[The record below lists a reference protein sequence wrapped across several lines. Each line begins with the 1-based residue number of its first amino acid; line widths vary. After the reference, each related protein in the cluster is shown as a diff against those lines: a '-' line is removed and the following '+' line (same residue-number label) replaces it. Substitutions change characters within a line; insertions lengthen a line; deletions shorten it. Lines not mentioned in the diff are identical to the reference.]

1 MKWSKNSWRSY
12 EAKQMPTYSDEKK
25 LNGVLDNL
33 SSMPPL
39 IFAGETRSL
48 KSQIH
53 QVQKGDAFYL
63 QGGDCA
69 ESFSELNP
77 NTIRDTFKLLLQ
89 MSVVLTFA
97 TNTPVVKLGR
107 IGGQFAKPRSS
118 DFEEKDGLKLPSY
131 RGDIINSYEFTKE
144 SREPDPQR
152 MMQAYNHSASTLNL
166 LRAFAQGGFA
176 SLTQLNKWNLDFAS
190 NFESTQKYKL
200 ISQKIEESINF
211 MNACGINE
219 NNTRELRETDFYTSH
234 EGLLLEYEEALTRLD
249 STSGKWL
256 AGSGHMIWIGDR
268 TRQPDGAH
276 VNFCSGVLN
285 PIGLKCGPTM
295 SEDDLK
301 KLLDKLNPENEA
313 GKLTLIARFG
323 AGKVGDHLPRLIKVV
338 KESGKNVVWT
348 CDPMHG
354 NTIKSSSGYKTRP
367 FDSVLQEVREFFQ
380 IHSAEGTIPGGV
392 HFEMTG
398 QDVTE
403 CTGGV
408 RAVTDESLSD
418 RYHTACDPRLNAS
431 QSLELAFLVAEE
443 LVARRNG
450 KVVTQAVV

>member
-25 LNGVLDNL
+25 LNGVLNNL

-48 KSQIH
+48 KSQIY

-118 DFEEKDGLKLPSY
+118 DFEEKDNLKLPSY

-200 ISQKIEESINF
+200 ISERIEESINF

-234 EGLLLEYEEALTRLD
+234 EALLLPYEEAFTRVD
-249 STSGKWL
+249 STTGDWYNVNSHFLWV
-256 AGSGHMIWIGDR
+256 GDR
-268 TRQPDGAH
+268 TRDPDGAH
-276 VNFCSGVLN
+276 IHYLSGIKN
-285 PIGLKCGPTM
+285 PLGLKVGPSTNI
-295 SEDDLK
+295 DDLK
-301 KLLDKLNPENEA
+301 KNIEILNPENE
-313 GKLTLIARFG
+313 GGRLTLIVRMGSEKIQSTFP
-323 AGKVGDHLPRLIKVV
+323 HLL
-338 KESGKNVVWT
+338 KEIDKLGLNITWV

-354 NTIKSSSGYKTRP
+354 NTSTSNSGYKTRAT
-367 FDSVLQEVREFFQ
+367 DNILSEIKSFFE
-380 IHSAEGTIPGGV
+380 IHKSQGSIPGGV
-392 HFEMTG
+392 HLELTG
-398 QDVTE
+398 LNVTE
-403 CTGGV
+403 CVGGPEDIK
-408 RAVTDESLSD
+408 DENLGD
-418 RYHTACDPRLNAS
+418 RYHTFCDPRLNVN
-431 QSLELAFLVAEE
+431 QSLELSFLLAD
-443 LVARRNG
+443 LLSNG
-450 KVVTQAVV
+450 DSL

>member
-48 KSQIH
+48 KSQIY

-118 DFEEKDGLKLPSY
+118 DFEEKDNLKLPSY

-234 EGLLLEYEEALTRLD
+234 EALLLPYEEAFTRVD
-249 STSGKWL
+249 STTGDWYNVNSHFLWV
-256 AGSGHMIWIGDR
+256 GDR
-268 TRQPDGAH
+268 TRDPDGAH
-276 VNFCSGVLN
+276 IHYLSGIKN
-285 PIGLKCGPTM
+285 PLGLKVGPSTNI
-295 SEDDLK
+295 DDLK
-301 KLLDKLNPENEA
+301 KNIEILNPENE
-313 GKLTLIARFG
+313 GGRLTLIVRMGSEKIQSTFP
-323 AGKVGDHLPRLIKVV
+323 HLL
-338 KESGKNVVWT
+338 KEIDKLGLNITWV

-354 NTIKSSSGYKTRP
+354 NTSTSNSGYKTRAT
-367 FDSVLQEVREFFQ
+367 DNILSEIKSFFE
-380 IHSAEGTIPGGV
+380 IHKSQGSIPGGV
-392 HFEMTG
+392 HLELTG
-398 QDVTE
+398 LNVTE
-403 CTGGV
+403 CVGGPEDIK
-408 RAVTDESLSD
+408 DENLGD
-418 RYHTACDPRLNAS
+418 RYHTFCDPRLNVN
-431 QSLELAFLVAEE
+431 QSLELSFLLAD
-443 LVARRNG
+443 LLSNG
-450 KVVTQAVV
+450 DSL

>member
-1 MKWSKNSWRSY
+1 
-12 EAKQMPTYSDEKK
+12 MPTYSDEKK

-48 KSQIH
+48 KSQIY

-118 DFEEKDGLKLPSY
+118 DFEEKDNLKLPSY

-234 EGLLLEYEEALTRLD
+234 EALLLPYEEAFTRVD
-249 STSGKWL
+249 STTGDWYNVNSHFLWV
-256 AGSGHMIWIGDR
+256 GDR
-268 TRQPDGAH
+268 TRDPDGAH
-276 VNFCSGVLN
+276 IHYLSGIKN
-285 PIGLKCGPTM
+285 PLGLKVGPSTNI
-295 SEDDLK
+295 DDLK
-301 KLLDKLNPENEA
+301 KNIEILNPENE
-313 GKLTLIARFG
+313 GGRLTLIVRMGSEKIQSTFP
-323 AGKVGDHLPRLIKVV
+323 HLL
-338 KESGKNVVWT
+338 KEIDKLGLNITWV

-354 NTIKSSSGYKTRP
+354 NTSTSNSGYKTRAT
-367 FDSVLQEVREFFQ
+367 DNILSEIKSFFE
-380 IHSAEGTIPGGV
+380 IHKSQGSIPGGV
-392 HFEMTG
+392 HLELTG
-398 QDVTE
+398 LNVTE
-403 CTGGV
+403 CVGGPEDIK
-408 RAVTDESLSD
+408 DENLGD
-418 RYHTACDPRLNAS
+418 RYHTFCDPRLNVN
-431 QSLELAFLVAEE
+431 QSLELSFLLAD
-443 LVARRNG
+443 LLSNG
-450 KVVTQAVV
+450 DSL

>member
-48 KSQIH
+48 KSQIY

-234 EGLLLEYEEALTRLD
+234 EALLLPYEEAFTRVD
-249 STSGKWL
+249 STTGDWYNVNSHFLWV
-256 AGSGHMIWIGDR
+256 GDR
-268 TRQPDGAH
+268 TRDPDGAH
-276 VNFCSGVLN
+276 IHYLSGIKN
-285 PIGLKCGPTM
+285 PLGLKVGPSTNI
-295 SEDDLK
+295 DDLK
-301 KLLDKLNPENEA
+301 KNIEILNPENE
-313 GKLTLIARFG
+313 GGRLTLIVRMGSEKIQSTFP
-323 AGKVGDHLPRLIKVV
+323 HLL
-338 KESGKNVVWT
+338 KEIDKLGLNITWV

-354 NTIKSSSGYKTRP
+354 NTSTSNSGYKTRAT
-367 FDSVLQEVREFFQ
+367 DNILSEIKSFFE
-380 IHSAEGTIPGGV
+380 IHQSQGSIPGGV
-392 HFEMTG
+392 HLELTG
-398 QDVTE
+398 LNVTE
-403 CTGGV
+403 CVGGPEDIK
-408 RAVTDESLSD
+408 DENLGD
-418 RYHTACDPRLNAS
+418 RYHTFCDPRLNVN
-431 QSLELAFLVAEE
+431 QSLELSFLLAD
-443 LVARRNG
+443 LLSNG
-450 KVVTQAVV
+450 DSL

>member
-25 LNGVLDNL
+25 LNNVLDNL

-39 IFAGETRSL
+39 IFAGETRLL

-53 QVQKGDAFYL
+53 QVQKGEAFYL

-131 RGDIINSYEFTKE
+131 RGDIINSFEFTKE

-234 EGLLLEYEEALTRLD
+234 EALLLPYEEAFTRID
-249 STSGKWL
+249 STTGDWYNVNSHFLWV
-256 AGSGHMIWIGDR
+256 GDR
-268 TRQPDGAH
+268 TRDPEGAH
-276 VNFCSGVLN
+276 IHYLSGIKN
-285 PIGLKCGPTM
+285 PLGLKVGPSTNI
-295 SEDDLK
+295 DDLK
-301 KLLDKLNPENEA
+301 KNIEILNPENE
-313 GKLTLIARFG
+313 GGRLTLIVRMG
-323 AGKVGDHLPRLIKVV
+323 AEKIQSTFPNLL
-338 KESGKNVVWT
+338 KEIDKLGLNLTWV

-354 NTIKSSSGYKTRP
+354 NTSTSNSGYKTRAT
-367 FDSVLQEVREFFQ
+367 DNILSEIKSFFE
-380 IHSAEGTIPGGV
+380 IHQSQGSIPGGV
-392 HFEMTG
+392 HLELTG
-398 QDVTE
+398 LNVTE
-403 CTGGV
+403 CVGGPEDIK
-408 RAVTDESLSD
+408 DENLGD
-418 RYHTACDPRLNAS
+418 RYHTFCDPRLNVN
-431 QSLELAFLVAEE
+431 QSLELSFLLAD
-443 LVARRNG
+443 LLSNG
-450 KVVTQAVV
+450 DTL

>member
-48 KSQIH
+48 KSQIY

-166 LRAFAQGGFA
+166 LRDFAQGGFA

-234 EGLLLEYEEALTRLD
+234 EALLLPYEEAFTRVD
-249 STSGKWL
+249 STTGDWYNVNSHFLWV
-256 AGSGHMIWIGDR
+256 GDR
-268 TRQPDGAH
+268 TRDPNGAH
-276 VNFCSGVLN
+276 IHYLSGIKN
-285 PIGLKCGPTM
+285 PLGLKVGPSTNI
-295 SEDDLK
+295 DDLK
-301 KLLDKLNPENEA
+301 KNIEILNPENE
-313 GKLTLIARFG
+313 GGRLTLIVRMGSEKIQSTFP
-323 AGKVGDHLPRLIKVV
+323 HLL
-338 KESGKNVVWT
+338 KEIDKLGLNITWV

-354 NTIKSSSGYKTRP
+354 NTSTSNSGYKTRAT
-367 FDSVLQEVREFFQ
+367 DNILSEIKSFFE
-380 IHSAEGTIPGGV
+380 IHKSQGSIPGGV
-392 HFEMTG
+392 HLELTG
-398 QDVTE
+398 LNVTE
-403 CTGGV
+403 CVGGPEDIK
-408 RAVTDESLSD
+408 DENLGD
-418 RYHTACDPRLNAS
+418 RYHTFCDPRLNVN
-431 QSLELAFLVAEE
+431 QSLELSFLLAD
-443 LVARRNG
+443 LLSNG
-450 KVVTQAVV
+450 DSL